1 MRRSS
6 ARRSSF
12 VISPSKALPLSPL
25 RRSRLL
31 AATCLGQLAAFGAF
45 IFGVGLVIDTL
56 IHGNRVAGYPSLMVT
71 MVFLGGI
78 QLITLGIIGEYLGR
92 MFDESKGRPLY
103 LLNEYKPAELWK
115 NSSPVSARLAVR

>member
-1 MRRSS
+1 MVCG
-6 ARRSSF
+6 F

-92 MFDESKGRPLY
+92 MFDEAKGRPLY